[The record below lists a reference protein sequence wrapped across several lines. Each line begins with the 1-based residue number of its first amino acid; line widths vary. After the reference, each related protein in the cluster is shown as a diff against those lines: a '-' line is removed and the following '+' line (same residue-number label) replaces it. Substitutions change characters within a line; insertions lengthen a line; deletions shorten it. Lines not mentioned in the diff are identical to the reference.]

1 MRAAPAAA
9 AIAFSALTL
18 AVGACRS
25 AEEVA
30 PPGVEL
36 PERFGPSASAT
47 QLPPPA
53 RWWTRLGDPLLD
65 DLVARADL
73 ANLDL
78 EVARQRVIEA
88 RARHARSSGDEGPA
102 LDAKAGYAW
111 REVST
116 NVAGAPFA
124 PRGPTELFQV
134 GFDAVWELDLF
145 GARARSTQA
154 AAAEADAALWD
165 LQGARVT
172 LFAEIA
178 REYVELRTAQQE
190 LRVVRENLV
199 AQEETLALTEV
210 RARGGLASEFDV
222 ARARLASAN
231 TRALAPDLET
241 RTRQAIH
248 RLGTLLGRAPLDLM
262 AELEGVAPIPS
273 LAPITE
279 LGTPTDL
286 LLRRSDVRRAERALA
301 AAQARS
307 KVARAQRFPSLSLAA
322 SLASESARATDLF
335 DDGSGVFSIRPS
347 LTAPLFRSGALAA
360 EVRVRDAQRDA
371 AIASYRSVVLA
382 ALREV
387 EDATVA
393 ADRERERQAAL
404 ATALEASE
412 SALGWALDLNRRGVV
427 DFFEVLAAQAS
438 RLSAEA
444 AVVRSAGRSATL
456 TIAVYKALGGG
467 WEN

>member
-1 MRAAPAAA
+1 MKLASASKAL
-9 AIAFSALTL
+9 AFAALTM
-18 AVGACRS
+18 AASACRT
-25 AEEVA
+25 AEEA
-30 PPGVEL
+30 TPPRIEL
-36 PERFGPSASAT
+36 PERFGPSPSAST
-47 QLPPPA
+47 TPPPA

-65 DLVARADL
+65 DLIARADL

-88 RARHARSSGDEGPA
+88 RARHGRSLGEEGPS
-102 LDAKAGYAW
+102 LDARAGYQW

-145 GARARSTQA
+145 GARAEATHA

-178 REYVELRTAQQE
+178 REYVDLRTAQQE
-190 LRVVRENLV
+190 LRVVRESLA
-199 AQEETLALTEV
+199 AQEVTRDLTEV

-241 RTRQAIH
+241 RARQSIH
-248 RLGTLLGRAPLDLM
+248 RLGTLLGRAPLELM
-262 AELEGVAPIPS
+262 SELENPAPIPS
-273 LAPITE
+273 LEPITE
-279 LGTPTDL
+279 LGTPDEL
-286 LLRRSDVRRAERALA
+286 LLRRGDVRRAERALA

-307 KVARAQRFPSLSLAA
+307 KVARAQRFPSLSLAG
-322 SLASESARATDLF
+322 SLGSESTRAADLF
-335 DDGSGVFSIRPS
+335 EDGSGVFAIRPS

-360 EVRVRDAQRDA
+360 EVDVRDAQRDA

-393 ADRERERQAAL
+393 ADRERERRAAL
-404 ATALEASE
+404 AVALEASG
-412 SALGWALDLNRRGVV
+412 SALDLAMDLNRRGVV